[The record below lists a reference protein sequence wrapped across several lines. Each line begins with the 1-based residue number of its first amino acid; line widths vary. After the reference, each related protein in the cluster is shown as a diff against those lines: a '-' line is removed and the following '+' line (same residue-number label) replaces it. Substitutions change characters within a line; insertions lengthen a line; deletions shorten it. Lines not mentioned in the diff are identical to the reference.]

1 MIELYCFHISDW
13 SSDLWLWKW
22 HQLAQWLHDRPDQTF
37 QYHTTESHC
46 FIFLLLTLRYVPTRS
61 SHEWLVAVSQW
72 SQQWTLFMVH
82 HNTMIKENEKL
93 TDPASIWGSSLN
105 CCCCVST
112 NIFCLEWTVSSA
124 THVMWNR
131 ISRVLAG
138 KGKSLINS
146 ENKVTLHF
154 MLVSTQC
161 QCKLFSNSIIIPAW
175 YLTYLQSQQAKLDF
189 FLDPKY

>member
-1 MIELYCFHISDW
+1 MIVLTKLSSITQLSHIV
-13 SSDLWLWKW
+13 SSSCCW
-22 HQLAQWLHDRPDQTF
+22 
-37 QYHTTESHC
+37 
-46 FIFLLLTLRYVPTRS
+46 LRYVPTRS

-72 SQQWTLFMVH
+72 SQQWTLFMLH
-82 HNTMIKENEKL
+82 HNTMINENEKL
-93 TDPASIWGSSLN
+93 TDPASIWGSSLK

-112 NIFCLEWTVSSA
+112 NISCLEWTVSSA
-124 THVMWNR
+124 THVMWSR

-146 ENKVTLHF
+146 EVTLHF